1 MEKFPG
7 HGVCTADRR
16 ARPAGPAID
25 YASACSRSDSRD
37 YTLSFSFT
45 KIDHWSVLVKEMGPK
60 GVHEGDPTE
69 NGCFTE
75 GKRAAARMF
84 FISLW

>member
-25 YASACSRSDSRD
+25 CPRSYSRSDPRSYPRD
-37 YTLSFSFT
+37 YFLSFSFT
-45 KIDHWSVLVKEMGPK
+45 KIDHWSILVKEM
-60 GVHEGDPTE
+60 
-69 NGCFTE
+69 
-75 GKRAAARMF
+75 RAMGAMLVKMAV
-84 FISLW
+84 LLK